1 MAIPIA
7 VADTCFLLR
16 YLTGEPVEQADQAET
31 LLRKASEGKLLLRV
45 PSLVIAELIWT
56 LESSIYHLPKEDA
69 AEKAIA
75 ILNTTGIEVD
85 GAEMLEEAA
94 LLHTEK
100 NIDFLDAFLVTYAKT
115 RGISDVCTFDRSDF
129 RKIEGL
135 RLLPPPRN
143 KTP

>member
-7 VADTCFLLR
+7 VVDTCFLLR
-16 YLTGEPVEQADQAET
+16 YLTGEPVEQAGQAEA
-31 LLRKASEGKLLLRV
+31 LLRKAGEGKLLLRV

-75 ILNTTGIEVD
+75 IINATGIEVD
-85 GAEMLEEAA
+85 DVEMLEEAA
-94 LLHTEK
+94 LLHAEK
-100 NIDFLDAFLVTYAKT
+100 NIDFLDAFLVTYARS
-115 RGISDVCTFDRSDF
+115 RGIKDVCTFDRSDF

-143 KTP
+143 KAT